1 MHREQLQLLVTVAV
15 AVALTGLLFAIDPIR
30 DAVAAAFSGDLG
42 TMRSELDSLG
52 AAAALVLIG
61 IALVHAVVPFPA
73 EFPTAAA
80 GFVFGFAIAFPL
92 MVLAWTVSCLAAYL
106 LARGVGPPVLDRLVG
121 RERMQA
127 ADRLI
132 ARGGWPILV
141 AGRLIPIVPYNMV
154 SYAAG
159 ATRVPI
165 GRFTWTSAVGVIPL
179 TALTALLG
187 ARLQEPRFDDP
198 VLWMV
203 LLGVLGLLALARPS
217 GAACALASRERRRAP
232 QPARHLLVDARVVE
246 QLEVVHAAQVQP
258 VVDLERELAQRPV
271 ARGARELT
279 STSPIDPP
287 ERAVLVARH
296 RRADVVVGRAGQERE
311 VRAVVRA
318 PFVGVEVAPV
328 LLQACAVAQVL
339 HAGAALGQHLASGA
353 VSGSRESRWLPCAA
367 PRSSGAPMCGEPRQ
381 TTWRSC
387 SVQPSPSHSP

>member
-1 MHREQLQLLVTVAV
+1 MPRERLQLLATVAV

-30 DAVAAAFSGDLG
+30 DAVAAAFNGDLG

-92 MVLAWTVSCLAAYL
+92 MVLAWTISCLAAYL
-106 LARGVGPPVLDRLVG
+106 IARGVGPPVLDRLVG

-132 ARGGWPILV
+132 ARGGWQILI
-141 AGRLIPIVPYNMV
+141 AGRLIPIVPYNVV

-165 GRFTWTSAVGVIPL
+165 GRFTWTTAVGVMPL

-198 VLWMV
+198 VLWLV
-203 LLGVLGLLALARPS
+203 LLGVLGLLALARP
-217 GAACALASRERRRAP
+217 
-232 QPARHLLVDARVVE
+232 
-246 QLEVVHAAQVQP
+246 
-258 VVDLERELAQRPV
+258 
-271 ARGARELT
+271 
-279 STSPIDPP
+279 
-287 ERAVLVARH
+287 
-296 RRADVVVGRAGQERE
+296 VGRRL
-311 VRAVVRA
+311 RA
-318 PFVGVEVAPV
+318 
-328 LLQACAVAQVL
+328 
-339 HAGAALGQHLASGA
+339 S
-353 VSGSRESRWLPCAA
+353 
-367 PRSSGAPMCGEPRQ
+367 
-381 TTWRSC
+381 
-387 SVQPSPSHSP
+387 QP

>member
-1 MHREQLQLLVTVAV
+1 MHRERLQLLATVAV
-15 AVALTGLLFAIDPIR
+15 AVALTGVLFAIDPIR

-132 ARGGWPILV
+132 ARGGWQILI
-141 AGRLIPIVPYNMV
+141 AGRLIPIVPYNVV

-165 GRFTWTSAVGVIPL
+165 GRFTWTTAVGVMPL

-198 VLWMV
+198 VLWLV
-203 LLGVLGLLALARPS
+203 LLGVLGLLALARP
-217 GAACALASRERRRAP
+217 
-232 QPARHLLVDARVVE
+232 
-246 QLEVVHAAQVQP
+246 
-258 VVDLERELAQRPV
+258 
-271 ARGARELT
+271 
-279 STSPIDPP
+279 
-287 ERAVLVARH
+287 
-296 RRADVVVGRAGQERE
+296 VGRRL
-311 VRAVVRA
+311 RA
-318 PFVGVEVAPV
+318 
-328 LLQACAVAQVL
+328 
-339 HAGAALGQHLASGA
+339 S
-353 VSGSRESRWLPCAA
+353 
-367 PRSSGAPMCGEPRQ
+367 Q
-381 TTWRSC
+381 T
-387 SVQPSPSHSP
+387 